1 MRDSFS
7 KNFDFFFIDLVNR
20 FSKKISH
27 NQETMEDVRRLGF
40 VNQRTHH
47 SRSSLSWRKC
57 IYNSLLLGQ
66 PHVKSNNRN
75 HEPNVNH

>member
-27 NQETMEDVRRLGF
+27 NQETMEDVRRRMTLIPG
-40 VNQRTHH
+40 
-47 SRSSLSWRKC
+47 L
-57 IYNSLLLGQ
+57 
-66 PHVKSNNRN
+66 
-75 HEPNVNH
+75 